1 MTRRFVAI
9 FAALC
14 FALSLCAQTPPPPA
28 PKKAEPAK
36 PEKAEQEPRPVEQ
49 EQQKQQSQKKD
60 APQPAPQPPSP
71 SPIAAEGSS
80 EKKKDEKWDVSKPP
94 GPRYDV
100 PIDVTE
106 GTWLSVDVSPD
117 GKEIAF
123 DLLGDIYTIPIA
135 GGEAK
140 AITTGIAWDMQPRYS
155 PNGKWIAFTSDRGGG
170 DNIWIVNRDGSD
182 PKQVTKETFRLVNE
196 PYWTPDSEF
205 IVVRKHFTSE
215 RSLGAGEMW
224 IYHRSGGEGLQMT
237 KKRNDQKDS
246 GEPAISPDGLY
257 LYWSEDS
264 TPGAIFQYNKD
275 PNTQIYVINR
285 LDRQSGEVERF
296 VAGPGGSARPTPS
309 PDGKSLAFVRRVRY
323 KTTLFVLD
331 LESGRERP
339 LFDGLDRDMQETW
352 AIHGVYPSMAWTP
365 DNRSIVFWSDGHFH
379 RIDVASKQVSDIPFH
394 VKSTRSVAEAVRFP
408 VKVAPENFAVKM
420 LRWVAVSPAGNQVVY
435 QALGHLY
442 MRDLPAGT
450 PRRLTRQNDHFE
462 FYPAW
467 SRDGKSIVYTTW
479 NDQNYGT
486 IRIAPSGGAKV
497 A

>member
-1 MTRRFVAI
+1 MTRRLIAI
-9 FAALC
+9 LTAFFFALC
-14 FALSLCAQTPPPPA
+14 LAAQTPPPPA

-60 APQPAPQPPSP
+60 APQPEPQPPSP
-71 SPIAAEGSS
+71 SPIAAEGPS

-182 PKQVTKETFRLVNE
+182 PKQVTKETFRLVNQ

-246 GEPAISPDGLY
+246 GEPAI
-257 LYWSEDS
+257 
-264 TPGAIFQYNKD
+264 
-275 PNTQIYVINR
+275 
-285 LDRQSGEVERF
+285 
-296 VAGPGGSARPTPS
+296 
-309 PDGKSLAFVRRVRY
+309 
-323 KTTLFVLD
+323 
-331 LESGRERP
+331 
-339 LFDGLDRDMQETW
+339 
-352 AIHGVYPSMAWTP
+352 
-365 DNRSIVFWSDGHFH
+365 
-379 RIDVASKQVSDIPFH
+379 
-394 VKSTRSVAEAVRFP
+394 
-408 VKVAPENFAVKM
+408 
-420 LRWVAVSPAGNQVVY
+420 
-435 QALGHLY
+435 
-442 MRDLPAGT
+442 
-450 PRRLTRQNDHFE
+450 
-462 FYPAW
+462 
-467 SRDGKSIVYTTW
+467 
-479 NDQNYGT
+479 
-486 IRIAPSGGAKV
+486 
-497 A
+497 